1 MDYEMERGKG
11 NVRCGKND
19 IHADR
24 KLVAKGFLYGVGG
37 IAFIATGNCL
47 RKVSYSA
54 WGYGIHS
61 DRKLFAKGFLSDV
74 GRM

>member
-19 IHADR
+19 IHAYR
-24 KLVAKGFLYGVGG
+24 KLVAKGFLHGMRMMESMT
-37 IAFIATGNCL
+37 AGNYL

-54 WGYGIHS
+54 WGVWYT
-61 DRKLFAKGFLSDV
+61 
-74 GRM
+74 

>member
-24 KLVAKGFLYGVGG
+24 KLVAKGFLHGMGRVVYIV
-37 IAFIATGNCL
+37 TGNYL
-47 RKVSYSA
+47 QRVSYPMWDECKS
-54 WGYGIHS
+54 
-61 DRKLFAKGFLSDV
+61 
-74 GRM
+74 